1 MAYLGYYCSGFIL
14 LRHNLDSKDPFINII
29 VLKLSL
35 LPILCGGFK
44 GLFELSGRYLN
55 VFPSSFSDS

>member
-1 MAYLGYYCSGFIL
+1 MIINGILGYYCSGFIL

-29 VLKLSL
+29 VHKLSL

-55 VFPSSFSDS
+55 VFP

>member
-1 MAYLGYYCSGFIL
+1 MAYLGYYCSGIIL

-55 VFPSSFSDS
+55 VFP